1 VPEESFSDPRKTVE
15 APGGASTLTKNPLRK
30 LGRRLVRSKLLLFRV
45 VGGPGSCR
53 YGVQTPFDS
62 MKRSTNSLIGQVV
75 AVNVLLVVATLFA
88 ATAASSLN
96 LRTHD
101 QRGQF
106 ALLALTI
113 ILVLLVNMLM
123 IQRRFSPLERL
134 IERVAAIDPQQPAA
148 FEPLQ
153 EHAGSEEVDRLA
165 ASFSQLL
172 GRIEDERRRSGRLAL
187 RAQEEE
193 RRRLARD
200 LHDEVNQA
208 LTAILLRLQAVS
220 QDAPSEVVDELAEVR
235 KLVNQAMEELLRL
248 ARQLRPTALDDHGLY
263 SAIESQARRFSS
275 QTGIATDLR
284 THGEPAELDEDREI
298 AVFRIAQEALANV
311 ARHAEASRVD
321 IDLVRVGERGIEMT
335 VRDDGRGFA
344 TNGSAD
350 GLGLNGMVE
359 RARLMGGE
367 LEIDSRPGGG
377 TAVSLRVP

>member
-1 VPEESFSDPRKTVE
+1 
-15 APGGASTLTKNPLRK
+15 
-30 LGRRLVRSKLLLFRV
+30 
-45 VGGPGSCR
+45 
-53 YGVQTPFDS
+53 

-96 LRTHD
+96 LQTND
-101 QRGQF
+101 QRSQF

-113 ILVLLVNMLM
+113 VLVLLVNMLM
-123 IQRRFSPLERL
+123 VQRRFSPLERL
-134 IERVAAIDPQQPAA
+134 IERVEAIDPQQPSTFDAPNA
-148 FEPLQ
+148 G
-153 EHAGSEEVDRLA
+153 AGSDEVERLA
-165 ASFSQLL
+165 SSFRRLL
-172 GRIEDERRRSGRLAL
+172 GRIEAERRRSGRLAL

-220 QDAPSEVVDELAEVR
+220 QDAPPEVVDELAEVR
-235 KLVNQAMEELLRL
+235 RLVNQAMDELLRL
-248 ARQLRPTALDDHGLY
+248 ARELRPTALDDHGLY
-263 SAIESQARRFSS
+263 SALESQARRFST
-275 QTGIATDLR
+275 QTGITTDLR
-284 THGEPAELDEDREI
+284 THGEPATLDADREI

-311 ARHAEASRVD
+311 ARHADASRVD
-321 IDLVRVGERGIEMT
+321 IDLTPLGRRGVELT

-344 TNGSAD
+344 TSGISD

-359 RARLMGGE
+359 RARLVGGE
-367 LEIDSRPGGG
+367 LQVDSRPGGG